1 MNDQLKKLIQ
11 IYFICSILGIILII
25 IRKYII
31 NSEIYFLKK
40 ETFNDCDY
48 WCLSHYILYF
58 LLGFYAP
65 KYWYIS
71 VIISILWE
79 YTEYLITKYSD
90 YIDFMG
96 IRKYISY
103 SGSKDIVTNTQGLLL
118 GMLFHYVYK

>member
-1 MNDQLKKLIQ
+1 MNEQLKNLIQ

-65 KYWYIS
+65 KFWYIS
-71 VIISILWE
+71 DRSLLAQEWKLLFAGRLIFTNASSIE
-79 YTEYLITKYSD
+79 
-90 YIDFMG
+90 
-96 IRKYISY
+96 
-103 SGSKDIVTNTQGLLL
+103 
-118 GMLFHYVYK
+118 